1 MPAEEASS
9 SPRLP
14 HNAYRVDCSPQHDAL
29 ASYDIEVKTAVEI
42 LLIEDSQGDAELTR
56 LALQEGPVPVRLV
69 VLEDGVDGLRYLR
82 RQGEFKE
89 ATRPNLILLDLNLPR
104 LSGREVLT
112 EIKNDRELSMIPVL
126 VLSSSAAEQDIIE
139 SYRAHANSYL
149 QKPTGLPG
157 FAKLAASL
165 QSFWFETAKLP
176 LNE

>member
-1 MPAEEASS
+1 
-9 SPRLP
+9 
-14 HNAYRVDCSPQHDAL
+14 
-29 ASYDIEVKTAVEI
+29 VKKAVEI

-89 ATRPNLILLDLNLPR
+89 ATRPSLILLDLNLPR

-165 QSFWFETAKLP
+165 QSFWLETAKLP